1 MTLQEGRLH
10 MQITGQ
16 PKIRLY
22 LEGGNR
28 YFAREAEIQ
37 VEFGANGLVLRG
49 AGGSVTAEKI
59 P

>member
-1 MTLQEGRLH
+1 